1 MTIILSQLFLGL
13 INGCFYAVL
22 SLGLAIIF
30 GMLNIVNFAH
40 GALYMLGAFFGWIC
54 LTQLGTWTGIE
65 GLSLNYWWALLVVPI
80 VVGALGMVFER
91 VFLRRLR
98 QVDPVYGMLLTFGFA
113 LVLEGLFRNYFGVSG
128 QPYALPAL
136 FRGAVDV
143 GFMFVPKYRLWV
155 VVASLV
161 VCAAVWYFIERT
173 RLGSYLRAG
182 TENSAIAQALGIN
195 VPLLVSLTYGVG
207 VALAALTGVLAAPIL
222 QVSSGMGSELN
233 IIIFAVVVVGGMGS
247 IGGAI
252 LTGLGLG
259 LLEAVVT
266 IIYPEAS
273 AIVVFVIMSVVLL
286 FKPAGLFGKE
296 A

>member
-40 GALYMLGAFFGWIC
+40 GALYMLGAFLGWIC
-54 LTQLGTWTGIE
+54 LTQLGTWTGID
-65 GLSLNYWWALLVVPI
+65 GLSLGYWWALLVVPL

-113 LVLEGLFRNYFGVSG
+113 LVLEGVFRNYFGVSG
-128 QPYALPAL
+128 QPYALPTQ
-136 FRGAVDV
+136 FRGAVDI
-143 GFMFVPKYRLWV
+143 GFMLVPKYRLWV
-155 VVASLV
+155 VVASLLA
-161 VCAAVWYFIERT
+161 CTAVWYFIERT

-182 TENSAIAQALGIN
+182 TENAAVAQALGIN
-195 VPLLVSLTYGVG
+195 VPLLVSLTYGAG

-266 IIYPEAS
+266 IVYPEAA
-273 AIVVFVIMSVVLL
+273 AIVIFVIMSIVLL